1 MACSPGSQQPAIDPC
16 VHTHTHTQVQALLDC
31 LADAAFS
38 LHVCICSIGEST
50 THSRVQHQPPPPP
63 LPAIIMCPSLPPA
76 GGVGSTELSNFLT
89 QAGLRCNLVTD
100 QDALRHVHTPP
111 AHLGSTTQVVYLFG
125 DPLAA
130 VASHYRRNH
139 ALHQVRGSSPQW

>member
-38 LHVCICSIGEST
+38 LHVCICSVGESPLHT
-50 THSRVQHQPPPPP
+50 AASTRCSSTPP
-63 LPAIIMCPSLPPA
+63 LPCWPHHLVAAA